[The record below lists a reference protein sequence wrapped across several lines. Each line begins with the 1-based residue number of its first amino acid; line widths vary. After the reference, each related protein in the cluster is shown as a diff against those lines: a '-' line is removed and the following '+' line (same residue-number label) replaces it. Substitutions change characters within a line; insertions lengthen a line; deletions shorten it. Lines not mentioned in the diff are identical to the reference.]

1 MTNIF
6 EETYQK
12 VQESKR
18 MYDNSSTKRQEEDAR
33 KLYHEAAD
41 KIQELGQDACTIYRQ
56 YEISKDSGNQR
67 LNLYDVIWE
76 NQVENLVKIMR
87 ENGIEEFTFSS
98 TWSSAIE
105 IAWLFQ
111 KNGCKLESLIE
122 INSQYKE
129 TFSEEHRKVPAYLFR
144 V

>member
-18 MYDNSSTKRQEEDAR
+18 MYDNSTTKRQEEDAR

>member
-18 MYDNSSTKRQEEDAR
+18 MYDNSTTKRQEEDAR

-129 TFSEEHRKVPAYLFR
+129 TFKEEHRKVPAYLFR